1 MLENK
6 PKGILEALTIE
17 ADDAEVEAIFESV
30 LDFALESAAKK
41 RILTPKQRDALP
53 DSAFGVVVKDKEG
66 NKIRKYPLI
75 VKGDPKITEELI
87 GRSIE
92 YFHFCKPP
100 EWKPM
105 LAKNIIKAMN
115 TTGVIVKIHPR
126 NQINKYVNVPD
137 KYVAADTKDKYQD
150 KEH

>member
-126 NQINKYVNVPD
+126 NQINKYVKVPD
-137 KYVAADTKDKYQD
+137 KYVATDTKDKYQD
-150 KEH
+150 KEN